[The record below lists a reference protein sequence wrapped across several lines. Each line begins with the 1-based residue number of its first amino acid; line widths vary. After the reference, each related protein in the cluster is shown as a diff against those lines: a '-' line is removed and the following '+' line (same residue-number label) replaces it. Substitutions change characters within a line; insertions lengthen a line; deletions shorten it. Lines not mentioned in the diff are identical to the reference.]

1 MKLTCLG
8 TGSINGNCY
17 LLQADNRE
25 TLILDCGI
33 GIKEIKKGLNWD
45 IRSVSGVIVSHAHG

>member
-1 MKLTCLG
+1 MKLNCIA
-8 TGSINGNCY
+8 TGSNGNCY
-17 LLQADNRE
+17 ILE
-25 TLILDCGI
+25 SSTGEKLILDCGV